1 MQSYERY
8 PEMYR
13 PIEGRPEGAYVQC
26 ESISLSR
33 SIPTGLSW
41 LIGPFVT
48 GIPWS
53 SLESTLS
60 SLRTAATTGR

>member
-1 MQSYERY
+1 
-8 PEMYR
+8 
-13 PIEGRPEGAYVQC
+13 VQC